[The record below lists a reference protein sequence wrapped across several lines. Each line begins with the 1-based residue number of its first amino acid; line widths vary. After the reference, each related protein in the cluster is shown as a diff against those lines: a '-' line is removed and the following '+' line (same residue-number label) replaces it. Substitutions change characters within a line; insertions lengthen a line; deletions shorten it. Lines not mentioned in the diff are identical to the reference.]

1 VTDPD
6 RALDLIYV
14 VGLLVLV
21 TSALVARRI
30 PMRQGLKMAGAWL
43 LIFAG
48 AFLILAAKD
57 DLVVLGKGLWGQT
70 DSKATIAS
78 AEPVRIRKSADGH
91 FWVDG
96 RVNGQAIRFLVDSGA
111 TVTSLSTAAAD
122 RARVDYHGGFPALV
136 ETANGMVPVQR
147 GRATTLKI
155 GSIVRTDLAVQ
166 VSSSLGDANVLG
178 MNFLSTLKGW
188 GVEGEWLILKA

>member
-1 VTDPD
+1 VSDPD

-21 TSALVARRI
+21 ASALVARRI

-57 DLVVLGKGLWGQT
+57 DLIAIGKGLLGQEAVR
-70 DSKATIAS
+70 KAS
-78 AEPVRIRKSADGH
+78 VEPVRIRKSADGH
-91 FWVDG
+91 FWVVG
-96 RVNGQAIRFLVDSGA
+96 RVNGQAVRFLVDSGA

-136 ETANGMVPVQR
+136 ETANGMVSVQR
-147 GRATTLKI
+147 GRARSLEV
-155 GSIVRTDLAVQ
+155 GSIVRTNLAVQ
-166 VSSSLGDANVLG
+166 VSPSLGDANVLG

-188 GVEGEWLILKA
+188 GVEGEWLVLKA